1 MAWAQGHQDYYAI
14 FDNRSRVGRTE
25 EGERRVAGISILAS
39 SQAKTIEG
47 SNRTDEPTLKCGIWF
62 EAASLYISLW
72 LRLRMS
78 ANSLTV
84 IADRFA
90 LSASSMLKISSFV
103 LGKMPLGI
111 LRVTATTIPVQC
123 FITMEIH
130 AELR

>member
-90 LSASSMLKISSFV
+90 LSASSMFKS
-103 LGKMPLGI
+103 P
-111 LRVTATTIPVQC
+111 RVRTQKNARCHSQSEGDNDSCPMLYHDGNPC
-123 FITMEIH
+123 
-130 AELR
+130 

>member
-1 MAWAQGHQDYYAI
+1 
-14 FDNRSRVGRTE
+14 
-25 EGERRVAGISILAS
+25 
-39 SQAKTIEG
+39 
-47 SNRTDEPTLKCGIWF
+47 
-62 EAASLYISLW
+62 
-72 LRLRMS
+72 MS